1 MQGVALLLRSSSSA
15 AATVAAVAASTQPAA
30 ATARL
35 AARHARSIEAQ
46 RYSTIHAFFSRSARD
61 ARVSALV
68 GSGRRTLHTSQ
79 AWLEEDKNKP
89 GPSTASPSAA
99 PPSKP
104 QDAAH
109 NTAQAKSASAH
120 AGTATDSSS
129 SHHAATRHYNTAFR
143 NWPASLRELAV
154 KAVRAGA
161 AGGAAAGSASSSSQQ
176 PITSGQATQSS
187 PHPPDHPHHVTWAR
201 PTQEDLL
208 RLARGFWQ
216 RTRIRFKWFTIRS
229 FRRFNVDD
237 ISAFFTLGGLSTIL
251 LLILGTTTFVS
262 VVVFA
267 LNALSFD
274 QWIARRIADYLTA
287 ETGVVVV
294 FESAIVPKWKDSKIA
309 FKNVYLTKRPQPKEA
324 TPQSKYERAKRLL
337 RSRNLRRGTAT
348 TAGQGMAWEG
358 THHEEDDLLEDS
370 NNTTSVIAPINGDDR
385 KVLEEEDD
393 ELADVDTNFT
403 MFDLNVDTIDISLS
417 FSRWWDG
424 KGLVTDATIKG
435 VRGVIDRRNVFWDP
449 EKVYNPQEHR
459 RKPRIGDFQLD
470 SLVLEDFLVT
480 VYQPSPPGSAPGAA
494 PFRPFNFSIFRAQ
507 LPRFRRQWL
516 FYDLLNA
523 EYITGQ
529 LDGCLFSLHKPQ
541 TIGRSIEREWER
553 TNGDHPDGRPSPWKT
568 MSRFRIDGVNVDH
581 IKSQTG
587 LTGPMSWITSGKF
600 DFVADIRFPR
610 EDSDNVDLQVIFA
623 ELVDNLSAVV
633 TGGIGSADR
642 SGVEADAH
650 RAIPGQARLS
660 GPAIELPEAQLRAGG
675 SASGTSSSST
685 ASDGAAANEERV
697 LNAAELGAEEGLGLN
712 RVRNH
717 TRRRGTG
724 SGSATEEEEELSP
737 DEIEAEFRSEL
748 AKRLQ
753 PAPVP
758 AVLID
763 VDIRFKDIKAAVPLF
778 AKDLSYR
785 DNAFVR
791 PIVAFMNANRT
802 LIPIRC
808 RIVHDLTEFDGSFDL
823 AQTGLL
829 PIMSAKIHEALAHH
843 VASQNANQQRLRNV
857 SLWSLQMTAHA
868 ALTLVKNI
876 RDSFARAT
884 PSTPYPGTE
893 PGTHDGKVL
902 GTTKRRVA
910 LASVA

>member
-1 MQGVALLLRSSSSA
+1 MQSVGTLLRSASA
-15 AATVAAVAASTQPAA
+15 AKPAVWTSASTVI
-30 ATARL
+30 ARR
-35 AARHARSIEAQ
+35 AFSGEAQ
-46 RYSTIHAFFSRSARD
+46 RYSTIHAFFRRSARD
-61 ARVSALV
+61 ALAAQVQAAGL
-68 GSGRRTLHTSQ
+68 GRRSIHSSLSRSQGADKPPGTSTSSSTSQ
-79 AWLEEDKNKP
+79 EDEATK
-89 GPSTASPSAA
+89 T
-99 PPSKP
+99 SKSEQTTGQP
-104 QDAAH
+104 
-109 NTAQAKSASAH
+109 KSDSVQHASAR
-120 AGTATDSSS
+120 
-129 SHHAATRHYNTAFR
+129 HHAAAFR
-143 NWPASLRELAV
+143 NWPASLRELALT
-154 KAVRAGA
+154 AVGAGA
-161 AGGAAAGSASSSSQQ
+161 AQNASSSS
-176 PITSGQATQSS
+176 TSPSSSSSNSKGPSPLSTQSS

-208 RLARGFWQ
+208 RLAQGFWQ

-229 FRRFNVDD
+229 FRRFNADD

-262 VVVFA
+262 VFVFA

-274 QWIARRIADYLTA
+274 QWIARKIADYLTA

-337 RSRNLRRGTAT
+337 RTRNRRGTAT

-358 THHEEDDLLEDS
+358 MHYDEDFALQG
-370 NNTTSVIAPINGDDR
+370 NSVIAPINGDDR
-385 KVLEEEDD
+385 RVLEDEDD

-403 MFDLNVDTIDISLS
+403 MFDLNVDSIDISLS

-424 KGLVTDATIKG
+424 KGLVTNATIKG
-435 VRGVIDRRNVFWDP
+435 VRGVVDRRNVWWDP
-449 EKVYNPQEHR
+449 AKPYDPKEHR
-459 RKPRIGDFQLD
+459 RRPKIGDFQLD

-480 VYQPSPPGSAPGAA
+480 VYQPSPPGSLPGAA
-494 PFRPFNFSIFRAQ
+494 PFRPFNFSIFRAH

-541 TIGRSIEREWER
+541 TIGRSIEQEWER

-568 MSRFRIDGVNVDH
+568 MSRFRIDGVNIDH

-587 LTGPMSWITSGKF
+587 ITGPMSWITSGKY

-610 EDSDNVDLQVIFA
+610 EDSDNVDLQVILA

-633 TGGIGSADR
+633 SGGIGPDR
-642 SGVEADAH
+642 SNGPEADAH

-660 GPAIELPEAQLRAGG
+660 GPAIEFRKAQIRSAAEGTGNAGAYG
-675 SASGTSSSST
+675 S
-685 ASDGAAANEERV
+685 DEDERV
-697 LNAAELGAEEGLGLN
+697 LNAAELGAEEGLGLGL
-712 RVRNH
+712 
-717 TRRRGTG
+717 TRREG
-724 SGSATEEEEELSP
+724 SQR
-737 DEIEAEFRSEL
+737 DEAELRAEL
-748 AKRLQ
+748 AKHLP
-753 PAPVP
+753 PAPSP
-758 AVLID
+758 AVVID

-808 RIVHDLTEFDGSFDL
+808 RIVHDLSEFDGSFDL
-823 AQTGLL
+823 SQTGLI

-843 VASQNANQQRLRNV
+843 VASQNANHQRLRNV

-868 ALTLVKNI
+868 ALTLVKNV
-876 RDSFARAT
+876 RDSFAR
-884 PSTPYPGTE
+884 STPPTYSGTE
-893 PGTHDGKVL
+893 PEQGKVAL
-902 GTTKRRVA
+902 GSFRRNSPGT
-910 LASVA
+910 LPPT

>member
-1 MQGVALLLRSSSSA
+1 MSRQAVGLLLRSASSSSSSSLSSNA
-15 AATVAAVAASTQPAA
+15 AAAETRRAA
-30 ATARL
+30 AL
-35 AARHARSIEAQ
+35 IARHAFSVESQ

-61 ARVSALV
+61 IRPIHVQALHRRSIHSTSSARNQDS
-68 GSGRRTLHTSQ
+68 GSPPPKQPDPGQSSDSTDERKKQSSSQ
-79 AWLEEDKNKP
+79 Q
-89 GPSTASPSAA
+89 S
-99 PPSKP
+99 PPSG
-104 QDAAH
+104 AADH
-109 NTAQAKSASAH
+109 VRNHASL
-120 AGTATDSSS
+120 
-129 SHHAATRHYNTAFR
+129 FR
-143 NWPASLRELAV
+143 NWPDSLRELAI
-154 KAVRAGA
+154 KSVRSPTAQSA
-161 AGGAAAGSASSSSQQ
+161 ATASAASSTVDSSD
-176 PITSGQATQSS
+176 PSTKPTTSSTQSS
-187 PHPPDHPHHVTWAR
+187 PHPPDHPHHATWAR
-201 PTQEDLL
+201 PTKEDLL

-229 FRRFNVDD
+229 FRRFNADD

-262 VVVFA
+262 VFVFA

-274 QWIARRIADYLTA
+274 QWIARKIADYLTA

-309 FKNVYLTKRPQPKEA
+309 FKNVYLTKRPQPKAA
-324 TPQSKYERAKRLL
+324 TPQSKYERARRYL
-337 RSRNLRRGTAT
+337 RSRRNLRRGTAT

-358 THHEEDDLLEDS
+358 THHEDDDLSLEKS
-370 NNTTSVIAPINGDDR
+370 GGSGVIAPINGEDR
-385 KVLEEEDD
+385 RVLEEEDD

-403 MFDLNVDTIDISLS
+403 MFDLNVDSIDISLS

-424 KGLVTDATIKG
+424 KGLVTSAVIKG
-435 VRGVIDRRNVFWDP
+435 VRGVVDRRNVWWDSEKPYKP
-449 EKVYNPQEHR
+449 EEHR

-480 VYQPSPPGSAPGAA
+480 IYQPSPPGSGPGSA
-494 PFRPFNFSIFRAQ
+494 PFRPFNFSIFRAH

-529 LDGCLFSLHKPQ
+529 IDGCLFSLHKPQ

-553 TNGDHPDGRPSPWKT
+553 TNGAHPDGRPSPWKT
-568 MSRFRIDGVNVDH
+568 MSRFRIDGVNIDH

-600 DFVADIRFPR
+600 DLVADIRFPR
-610 EDSDNVDLQVIFA
+610 EDSDNVDLQVILA

-633 TGGIGSADR
+633 TGGINLGDR
-642 SGVEADAH
+642 DVVDAH

-660 GPAIELPEAQLRAGG
+660 GPAIELPEIQARSSDSHVQGSSNSASAG
-675 SASGTSSSST
+675 SAAPST
-685 ASDGAAANEERV
+685 DSAASPPPTGAGHRILSV
-697 LNAAELGAEEGLGLN
+697 AELGAEEGLGREDL
-712 RVRNH
+712 
-717 TRRRGTG
+717 RRRRAAVTDD
-724 SGSATEEEEELSP
+724 AVDEDHELRQ
-737 DEIEAEFRSEL
+737 EIARH
-748 AKRLQ
+748 LQ
-753 PAPVP
+753 HPIP
-758 AVLID
+758 AVVID

-876 RDSFARAT
+876 RDSFAR
-884 PSTPYPGTE
+884 STPTPFPGTE
-893 PGTHDGKVL
+893 PAPADQIL
-902 GTTKRRVA
+902 GSGSKRALTTPA
-910 LASVA
+910 